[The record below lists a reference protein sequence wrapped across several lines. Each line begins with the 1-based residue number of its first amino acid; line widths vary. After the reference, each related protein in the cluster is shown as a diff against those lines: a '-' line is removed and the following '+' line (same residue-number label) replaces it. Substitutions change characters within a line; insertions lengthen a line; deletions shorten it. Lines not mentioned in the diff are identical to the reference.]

1 MSITIEFTPW
11 SSFRARKKP
20 EEIRRWLRAVADAS
34 EEAFKNMDK
43 YPPASSP
50 GEYPARRTSNL
61 YRSIKTLVTSDSM
74 TIGSNMPYSIYL
86 RRGTSRMQRRNM
98 SDTALKEGIRK
109 GRLHRWVEW
118 TRG

>member
-11 SSFRARKKP
+11 RTFRAHKKSR
-20 EEIRRWLRAVADAS
+20 EVRRWLQSMADAS
-34 EEAFKNMDK
+34 EEAFKHMSS

-61 YRSIKTLVTSDSM
+61 YNSIRTVVTSDSF
-74 TIGSNMPYSIYL
+74 TIGSNMPYSIFL

-98 SDTALKEGIRK
+98 SDTALQEGMHQ
-109 GRLHRWVEW
+109 GRLGRWVEW